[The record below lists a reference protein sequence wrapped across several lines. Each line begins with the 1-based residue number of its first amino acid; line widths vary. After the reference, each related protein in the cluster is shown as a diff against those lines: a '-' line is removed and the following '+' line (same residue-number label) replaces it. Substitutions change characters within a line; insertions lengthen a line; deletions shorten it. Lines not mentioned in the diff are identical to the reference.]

1 MGAPRHLL
9 ASAQPSPTS
18 RHGARAPLRKNPCV
32 YAAFSSRRTVGLRT
46 LSSRSGTTSGHGTR
60 CKGMSTRS
68 SLPLFCRSLLLP
80 KKSLLRKSF
89 SGALYKTPF
98 QWGRPG
104 TFSLPLNLPLLR
116 AMALVRRFG
125 KIPAYTRLFPRV
137 GRLDFGLCPRAAV
150 PRRDT
155 APVAKG

>member
-1 MGAPRHLL
+1 MGAPLYLL

-18 RHGARAPLRKNPCV
+18 RHSARAFRKNPCV

-46 LSSRSGTTSGHGTR
+46 LSSRGGTTSGRGTR

-89 SGALYKTPF
+89 SGTLYKTPF
-98 QWGRPG
+98 QWGRPC

-116 AMALVRRFG
+116 AIALVRFG

-150 PRRDT
+150 PRRDA